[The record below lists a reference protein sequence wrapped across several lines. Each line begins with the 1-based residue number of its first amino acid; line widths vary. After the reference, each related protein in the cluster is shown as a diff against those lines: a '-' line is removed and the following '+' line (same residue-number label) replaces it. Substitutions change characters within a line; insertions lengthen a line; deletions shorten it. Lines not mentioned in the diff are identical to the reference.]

1 MRLRDEYDGLRLL
14 RSLLGEGERETSEG
28 VLGLA
33 RPALRLGGVCRS
45 LPLPEF
51 LRGGVRER
59 LGVN

>member
-28 VLGLA
+28 VKDLA
-33 RPALRLGGVCRS
+33 RPAPRLGGVRRS
-45 LPLPEF
+45 LPLLES

-59 LGVN
+59 LGEN

>member
-28 VLGLA
+28 VTDLA
-33 RPALRLGGVCRS
+33 RPAPRLGGVRRS
-45 LPLPEF
+45 LPLPES

-59 LGVN
+59 LGEN